1 MWKYLE
7 GRSGS
12 RVSCAIKLRQLSKPQ
27 TYVFA
32 FGFKTKKM
40 INLVSINGIVFIN
53 RVITCAEK
61 PYQNEGKNRLK
72 DFLLTRDV

>member
-1 MWKYLE
+1 ME
-7 GRSGS
+7 VFRRAV
-12 RVSCAIKLRQLSKPQ
+12 RVKGKKLRNKLRQLSKPQ